1 MSINH
6 KDLIPVLSDDIE
18 YNRLTETEV
27 ILSNKAHRHYLKI
40 NNEVRNLLSQIDG
53 EKSLTELSQSFFESF
68 GEKISVDAI
77 YKLLYENLSPYGILK
92 GFDDKIKRY
101 EKPSYLNLSF
111 IIFPEKMVH
120 KLTSKLHFLF
130 ERKYV
135 VFIICLSMVIIS
147 SLLFLNFSLFESFN
161 LQNSLIYFFIVM
173 ASSVTF
179 HELGHATAA
188 SYFGA
193 KHGGIGGGFYLFT
206 PVYYADVT
214 DIWRLTKRQRIV
226 VNIAGMY
233 FELIFCSVLAL
244 VAFIAGNSIL
254 LLISITVCIYTLFN
268 LNPFLRSD
276 GYWVLSDLTNK
287 PNLFFHSANKV
298 KDIFRFL
305 FLKKSIQWKVKDIF
319 LLAYGSV
326 SFVFIGFF
334 LYYVL
339 IENPS
344 SLLDFPENAFRF
356 VSSLFNNSSEFSLAK
371 YGELLIPIIF
381 YTLVIKLSIGFIRKR
396 IGKQKK
402 PQLNRG

>member
-1 MSINH
+1 MLNNYN
-6 KDLIPVLSDDIE
+6 DLIPVLSEHVE
-18 YNRLTETEV
+18 YNRLTESEF
-27 ILSNKAHRHYLKI
+27 ILSNTVHRHYLKI
-40 NNEVRNLLSQIDG
+40 NKDVHNLLSQIDG
-53 EKSLTELSQSFFESF
+53 KKSLAELSQSFFENF
-68 GEKISVDAI
+68 GQKISVESI
-77 YKLLYENLSPYGILK
+77 YKLLYENLSTYGILK
-92 GFDDKIKRY
+92 GFDDKIKGY

-111 IIFPEKMVH
+111 IIFPENMVH

-130 ERKYV
+130 ERNYV
-135 VFIICLSMVIIS
+135 LLILCLSMVIMS
-147 SLLFLNFSLFESFN
+147 SLLFFNFSLFESFN

-188 SYFGA
+188 SFFGA

-214 DIWRLTKRQRIV
+214 DIWRLTKRQRII

-233 FELIFCSVLAL
+233 FELIFCS
-244 VAFIAGNSIL
+244 FIALIAFLLGNSIL
-254 LLISITVCIYTLFN
+254 LLISITVCIHTLFN

-305 FLKKSIQWKVKDIF
+305 FLKKSIQWKAKDIF

-326 SFVFIGFF
+326 SFVFIGLF

-344 SLLDFPENAFRF
+344 SLLDFPKNAYSFI
-356 VSSLFNNSSEFSLAK
+356 SSLFNRNSEFSLAK
-371 YGELLIPIIF
+371 YGELLIPLVF
-381 YTLVIKLSIGFIRKR
+381 YTLLIKLGIGFIRKR
-396 IGKQKK
+396 LSKKQK
-402 PQLNRG
+402 PNS